1 MNEVVAYKCIHCG
14 KISERKGYI
23 KQHEKKCYHNPE
35 TRSCASCK
43 YLIFGYKE
51 NPITGI
57 YEPFQTCRKEQE
69 IKFKQLKTNCFC
81 HKPRPGGYDE
91 IEYIRSFQGPY
102 YLQAE
107 QFSIMLN

>member
-51 NPITGI
+51 NPI
-57 YEPFQTCRKEQE
+57 
-69 IKFKQLKTNCFC
+69 
-81 HKPRPGGYDE
+81 
-91 IEYIRSFQGPY
+91 
-102 YLQAE
+102 
-107 QFSIMLN
+107 